1 MSEIAATKT
10 PGLWQRLDK
19 GQLIKWTIYSLLL
32 LNWGFYAIEEMYISS
47 HVLSQGGTFLQWT
60 EEFATTIDEFAWFGL
75 LFMLELETYV
85 LDDALEKRWV
95 KWSVHGMRLVCYLFL
110 AHTVYARVNSM
121 VDVFIVEPS
130 STITELCQLADQ
142 DISYGN
148 NFRYESVTPENCNAL
163 AKGSE
168 FYLLEPTVVTDSEG
182 FALEKKHVFVDFV
195 DALAWL
201 LVIWAIEL
209 AVWLQNRNVTG
220 GALMIASHVARV
232 GYIVLLG
239 HAVFWA
245 WTGHWVWGWDQFL
258 WIAGFWAIEHNV
270 TEWREDI
277 IEERHEHEEELR
289 Q

>member
-1 MSEIAATKT
+1 LSEIAATKT
-10 PGLWQRLDK
+10 ASLWQRLDK

-32 LNWGFYAIEEMYISS
+32 LNWGYYAIEEIYISS

-75 LFMLELETYV
+75 LFMLELETYI
-85 LDDALEKRWV
+85 LGDALEKRWV

-121 VDVFIVEPS
+121 VDVFVVEPS

-148 NFRYESVTPENCNAL
+148 NFRYETVSPENCSAL

-168 FYLLEPTVVTDSEG
+168 FYLLEPTVITDREG
-182 FALEKKHVFVDFV
+182 FELEKKHVFVDFV

-220 GALMIASHVARV
+220 GALMVASHVARL
-232 GYIVLLG
+232 GYVVLLG
-239 HAVFWA
+239 HAAFWA

-277 IEERHEHEEELR
+277 IEERHEHGEMLP